1 MPNGVDFLMEGAKDK
16 KNPNIDYASLVSA
29 LKARG
34 VRFEVCEITL
44 RSRNLKKDQ
53 FIMDA
58 EFTPVGRGA
67 HRPAAVA
74 RSTTPTSSPD
84 ARRVARRWCDAERP
98 GQQRKPHGKRQS
110 AQVGG
115 VESDEVFE
123 MAAEIFRVMSAP
135 MRLKII
141 SSLCNGE
148 KNVSELLEEID
159 TTQPNMSQ
167 HLNTLYQA
175 GVIGRRREG
184 VQIFYRIINDRVV
197 TLCRAVCT
205 QIAIESDLK

>member
-1 MPNGVDFLMEGAKDK
+1 M
-16 KNPNIDYASLVSA
+16 
-29 LKARG
+29 
-34 VRFEVCEITL
+34 
-44 RSRNLKKDQ
+44 
-53 FIMDA
+53 
-58 EFTPVGRGA
+58 
-67 HRPAAVA
+67 
-74 RSTTPTSSPD
+74 
-84 ARRVARRWCDAERP
+84 ARRQAAAEE
-98 GQQRKPHGKRQS
+98 
-110 AQVGG
+110 VGS

-123 MAAEIFRVMSAP
+123 LAAEVFRVMSAP

-141 SSLCNGE
+141 SCLCNGE
-148 KNVSELLEEID
+148 RNVTQLLEAID

-205 QIAIESDLK
+205 QIAIESDMKG

>member
-1 MPNGVDFLMEGAKDK
+1 
-16 KNPNIDYASLVSA
+16 
-29 LKARG
+29 
-34 VRFEVCEITL
+34 
-44 RSRNLKKDQ
+44 
-53 FIMDA
+53 
-58 EFTPVGRGA
+58 
-67 HRPAAVA
+67 
-74 RSTTPTSSPD
+74 
-84 ARRVARRWCDAERP
+84 
-98 GQQRKPHGKRQS
+98 
-110 AQVGG
+110 
-115 VESDEVFE
+115 

-148 KNVSELLEEID
+148 KNVSQLLEEID

-205 QIAIESDLK
+205 QIAIESELK